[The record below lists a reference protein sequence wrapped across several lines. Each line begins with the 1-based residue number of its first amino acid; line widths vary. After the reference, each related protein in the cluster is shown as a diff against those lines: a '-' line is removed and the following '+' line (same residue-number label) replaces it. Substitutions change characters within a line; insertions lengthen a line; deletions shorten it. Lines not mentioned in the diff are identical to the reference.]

1 MNAQFR
7 PGRQIRRSKR
17 LVLSVPVHVFG
28 QDIFLE
34 SFNEFAHM
42 LSVNAHG
49 GALAL
54 SARVQK
60 GQRILV
66 VNKSTGQEQ
75 ECRVVDVGSL
85 QGGKW
90 TVGIELLAP
99 VGNFWKINFPACSG
113 AQMRGYAQCVAQCH
127 PGSDSSLRAVHGVS
141 VQPARPSLLYPFST
155 FRILLPT
162 TKAAA
167 LQSSQTTKYP
177 CVI

>member
-7 PGRQIRRSKR
+7 PDRQIRRSKR
-17 LVLSVPVHVFG
+17 LVLSIPVHVFG

-54 SARVQK
+54 AAKVRE

-75 ECRVVDVGSL
+75 ECRVAHVGSV
-85 QGGKW
+85 QEGKW
-90 TVGIELLAP
+90 TVGIELVEPMA
-99 VGNFWKINFPACSG
+99 NFWKVNFPACI
-113 AQMRGYAQCVAQCH
+113 
-127 PGSDSSLRAVHGVS
+127 P
-141 VQPARPSLLYPFST
+141 RPQLT
-155 FRILLPT
+155 HR
-162 TKAAA
+162 
-167 LQSSQTTKYP
+167 
-177 CVI
+177 

>member
-7 PGRQIRRSKR
+7 PGRKIRRSKR
-17 LVLSVPVHVFG
+17 LVLSIPVHVFG

-54 SARVQK
+54 AARVQQ

-75 ECRVVDVGSL
+75 ECRVVHVGSV
-85 QGGKW
+85 QDGKW
-90 TVGIELLAP
+90 TVGIELVEP
-99 VGNFWKINFPACSG
+99 VANFWKVNFPPCTPR
-113 AQMRGYAQCVAQCH
+113 Q
-127 PGSDSSLRAVHGVS
+127 L
-141 VQPARPSLLYPFST
+141 ST
-155 FRILLPT
+155 HR
-162 TKAAA
+162 
-167 LQSSQTTKYP
+167 
-177 CVI
+177 